1 MTKGIFITATGTDVG
16 KTYVSALLLKYLL
29 KSGLNAG
36 YYKPVLSGAI
46 QNNGKIIPGDCEF
59 VLKFSGLNLPP
70 LNYVSY
76 IYKEPLSPHL
86 AAQIENNPV
95 ELSKIVSD
103 FSNIKKQFDYI
114 IVEGAGGIVCPF
126 RLDNQKI
133 MLPDVIKALGLDII
147 IVASAALG
155 TINSTFLTVEYAK
168 NLKPSKRGEYE
179 ITDLNKIYLEKNQ
192 LTVNKLGRGFAWLDT
207 GTHHSLLQA
216 SLYIQTIEENQG
228 IKIA

>member
-70 LNYVSY
+70 QNYVSY

-168 NLKPSKRGEYE
+168 NCGINVRGIVLNNYDDNNIMMRDNLKQIETLTGVKVIAVVGKNAQDIDFNIE
-179 ITDLNKIYLEKNQ
+179 IFKEI
-192 LTVNKLGRGFAWLDT
+192 
-207 GTHHSLLQA
+207 
-216 SLYIQTIEENQG
+216 
-228 IKIA
+228 

>member
-29 KSGLNAG
+29 KSGSNAG

-46 QNNGKIIPGDCEF
+46 QNNGKIIPGDCDF
-59 VLKFSGLNLPP
+59 VLKFAGLNLPP
-70 LNYVSY
+70 QNYVSY
-76 IYKEPLSPHL
+76 IYKEPLSTHL

-168 NLKPSKRGEYE
+168 NCGINVRGIVLNNYDDNNIMMRDNLKQIETLTGVKVIAVVGKNAQDIDFNME
-179 ITDLNKIYLEKNQ
+179 IFKEI
-192 LTVNKLGRGFAWLDT
+192 
-207 GTHHSLLQA
+207 
-216 SLYIQTIEENQG
+216 
-228 IKIA
+228 

>member
-70 LNYVSY
+70 QNYVSY

-168 NLKPSKRGEYE
+168 NCGINVRGIVLNNYDDNNIMMRDNLKQIETLTGVKVIAVVGKNAQHIDFNIE
-179 ITDLNKIYLEKNQ
+179 IFKEI
-192 LTVNKLGRGFAWLDT
+192 
-207 GTHHSLLQA
+207 
-216 SLYIQTIEENQG
+216 
-228 IKIA
+228 

>member
-70 LNYVSY
+70 QNYVSY

-168 NLKPSKRGEYE
+168 NCGINVRGIVLNNYDDNNIMMRDNLKQIETLTGVKVIAVVGKNAQDIDFNME
-179 ITDLNKIYLEKNQ
+179 IFKEI
-192 LTVNKLGRGFAWLDT
+192 
-207 GTHHSLLQA
+207 
-216 SLYIQTIEENQG
+216 
-228 IKIA
+228 

>member
-59 VLKFSGLNLPP
+59 VLKFAGLNLPP
-70 LNYVSY
+70 QNYVSY
-76 IYKEPLSPHL
+76 IYKEPISPHL

-168 NLKPSKRGEYE
+168 NCGINVRGIVLNNYDENDIMMRDNLKQIETLTGVKVIAVVGKNAQDIDFNME
-179 ITDLNKIYLEKNQ
+179 IFKEI
-192 LTVNKLGRGFAWLDT
+192 
-207 GTHHSLLQA
+207 
-216 SLYIQTIEENQG
+216 
-228 IKIA
+228 

>member
-29 KSGLNAG
+29 KSGLNAR

-70 LNYVSY
+70 QNYVSY

-168 NLKPSKRGEYE
+168 NCGINVRGIVLNNYDDNNIMMRDNLKQIETLTGVKVIAVVGKNAQDIDFNIE
-179 ITDLNKIYLEKNQ
+179 IFKEI
-192 LTVNKLGRGFAWLDT
+192 
-207 GTHHSLLQA
+207 
-216 SLYIQTIEENQG
+216 
-228 IKIA
+228 

>member
-59 VLKFSGLNLPP
+59 VLKFAGLNLPP
-70 LNYVSY
+70 QNYVSY

-168 NLKPSKRGEYE
+168 NCGINVRGIVLNNYDDNNIMMRDNLKQIETLTGVKVIAVVGKNAQDIDFNIE
-179 ITDLNKIYLEKNQ
+179 IFKEI
-192 LTVNKLGRGFAWLDT
+192 
-207 GTHHSLLQA
+207 
-216 SLYIQTIEENQG
+216 
-228 IKIA
+228 

>member
-168 NLKPSKRGEYE
+168 NCGINVRGIVLNNYDDNNIMMRDNLKQIEA
-179 ITDLNKIYLEKNQ
+179 
-192 LTVNKLGRGFAWLDT
+192 LTGVKVIA
-207 GTHHSLLQA
+207 A
-216 SLYIQTIEENQG
+216 VEENAQD
-228 IKIA
+228 IDFNMEIFKEI

>member
-59 VLKFSGLNLPP
+59 VLKFAGLNLPP
-70 LNYVSY
+70 QNYVSY

-168 NLKPSKRGEYE
+168 NCGINVRGIVLNNYDENDIMMRDNLKQIETLTGVKVIAVVGKNAQDIDFNIE
-179 ITDLNKIYLEKNQ
+179 IFKEI
-192 LTVNKLGRGFAWLDT
+192 
-207 GTHHSLLQA
+207 
-216 SLYIQTIEENQG
+216 
-228 IKIA
+228 

>member
-46 QNNGKIIPGDCEF
+46 QNNGKIIPGDCDF
-59 VLKFSGLNLPP
+59 VLKFAGLNLPP
-70 LNYVSY
+70 QNYVSY

-133 MLPDVIKALGLDII
+133 MLPDVIKALRLDII

-168 NLKPSKRGEYE
+168 NCGINVRGIVLNNYDENDIMMRDNLKQIETLTGVKVIAVIGKNAQDIDFNME
-179 ITDLNKIYLEKNQ
+179 IFKEI
-192 LTVNKLGRGFAWLDT
+192 
-207 GTHHSLLQA
+207 
-216 SLYIQTIEENQG
+216 
-228 IKIA
+228 

>member
-70 LNYVSY
+70 QDYVSY

-168 NLKPSKRGEYE
+168 NCGINVRGIVLNNYDDNNIMMRDNLKQIEA
-179 ITDLNKIYLEKNQ
+179 
-192 LTVNKLGRGFAWLDT
+192 LTGVKVIA
-207 GTHHSLLQA
+207 A
-216 SLYIQTIEENQG
+216 VEENAQD
-228 IKIA
+228 IDFNMEIFKEI

>member
-46 QNNGKIIPGDCEF
+46 QNNGKIIPGDCDF
-59 VLKFSGLNLPP
+59 VLKFAGLNLPP
-70 LNYVSY
+70 QNYVSY

-168 NLKPSKRGEYE
+168 NCGINVRGIVLNNYDENDIMMRDNLKQIETLTGVKVIAVVGKNAQDIDFNME
-179 ITDLNKIYLEKNQ
+179 IFKEI
-192 LTVNKLGRGFAWLDT
+192 
-207 GTHHSLLQA
+207 
-216 SLYIQTIEENQG
+216 
-228 IKIA
+228 

>member
-59 VLKFSGLNLPP
+59 VLKFAGLNLPP
-70 LNYVSY
+70 QNYVSY

-168 NLKPSKRGEYE
+168 NCGINVRGIVLNNYDENDIMMRDNLKQIETLTGVKVIAVVGKNAQDIDFNME
-179 ITDLNKIYLEKNQ
+179 IFKEI
-192 LTVNKLGRGFAWLDT
+192 
-207 GTHHSLLQA
+207 
-216 SLYIQTIEENQG
+216 
-228 IKIA
+228 